1 MGATSGD
8 AVEII
13 FGFIVVASTWR
24 SWIALNTTKTII
36 VMAECAV
43 NGVRRRL
50 KEGEIPLQVKFDGK
64 ILEVWHQDTF
74 SREKVKLNER
84 SGELAYCK
92 TSWGWVE
99 SCGSGFK

>member
-36 VMAECAV
+36 VMAECAI
-43 NGVRRRL
+43 NGVRRRP
-50 KEGEIPLQVKFDGK
+50 KVVATPPNEI
-64 ILEVWHQDTF
+64 
-74 SREKVKLNER
+74 R
-84 SGELAYCK
+84 
-92 TSWGWVE
+92 
-99 SCGSGFK
+99 